1 VTLDVDCQDVVA
13 NGVRVHF
20 TNKEFAVLQLLVRRR
35 NMAMTKEAILSQL
48 YGGMDEPEAKI
59 IDVFV
64 CKIRSK
70 LTKAGLPNVIS
81 TVWGRGYSV
90 KDIADEGSV
99 ITPVRPQPAQADRLF
114 A

>member
-1 VTLDVDCQDVVA
+1 MSWCSPA
-13 NGVRVHF
+13 NAECCVCAFGSPATHLNNRTRF
-20 TNKEFAVLQLLVRRR
+20 IAAAV
-35 NMAMTKEAILSQL
+35 
-48 YGGMDEPEAKI
+48 

-90 KDIADEGSV
+90 KDIGDEGSV
-99 ITPVRPQPAQADRLF
+99 ITTVRPQPTQVEQLF